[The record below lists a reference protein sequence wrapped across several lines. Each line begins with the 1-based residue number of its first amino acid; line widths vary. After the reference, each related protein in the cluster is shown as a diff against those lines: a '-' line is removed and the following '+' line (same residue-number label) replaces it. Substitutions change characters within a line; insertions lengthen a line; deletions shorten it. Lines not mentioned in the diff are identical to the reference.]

1 MKKEN
6 TIENLKT
13 AELHPFPDNPFGMRG
28 EEEQKELYDSI
39 RENGIVNPLI
49 VRPRNTGGYEILS
62 GHRRHEAAKTLG
74 LETVPALIRDVS
86 DDEAVILLVDSN
98 LNRNELLPSE
108 KAFAYKM
115 KLEAIKHQGKATST
129 QVGQKL
135 TSVQMIADQSN
146 DSRSQVQRY
155 IRLTH
160 LIRPLLDMVDERR
173 IALTPAVELSYLGD
187 SAQRC
192 LCDAMDYYDC
202 TPSYSQTVRMHRISD
217 ADELDEETIYSI
229 LGEEK
234 ANQRERLTIDTSR
247 IRRYFPDEYTVHDM
261 EEAIM
266 RLLEE
271 ELKRIRKKNSRDE
284 R

>member
-49 VRPRNTGGYEILS
+49 VRPRNTDGYEILS

-115 KLEAIKHQGKATST
+115 KLEAIKHQGKATCGHDGHKSREE
-129 QVGQKL
+129 
-135 TSVQMIADQSN
+135 IAQNESGRN
-146 DSRSQVQRY
+146 IQRY

-247 IRRYFPDEYTVHDM
+247 IRHYFPEDYTVHDM